1 MNTTNSIL
9 VIASHPDDELLGCGG
24 TMAKHSEN
32 GDEVNILIV
41 AEGGTS
47 RQQTRDRN
55 SIKTYLNKLHKT
67 AVNSGKILG
76 INKVELLDFPD
87 NRLDSIDLLDL
98 IKVIEDKINLLN
110 PNIIYTHHHGDL
122 NIDHQKVNQAVIT
135 ACRPIPGQVV
145 KKILSFEVASSTE
158 WNPIGSGFS
167 FSPNYFV
174 DISNQLDKKIEALKL
189 YEEEMREWPHARSIK
204 AVEIQSL
211 NRGAQIGVSA
221 AEAFILLREIN

>member
-32 GDEVNILIV
+32 GDEVNILII